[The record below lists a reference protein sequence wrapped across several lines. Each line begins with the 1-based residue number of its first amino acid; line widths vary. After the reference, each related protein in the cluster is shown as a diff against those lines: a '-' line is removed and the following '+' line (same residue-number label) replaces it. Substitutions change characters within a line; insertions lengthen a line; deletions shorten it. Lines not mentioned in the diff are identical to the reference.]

1 MSPAQGGTVIGRLR
15 RVTLVPAASRC
26 LLALVI
32 ACCLASGSAAQPVR
46 AQSPSPTAAAATG
59 LPGGDTR
66 SEGEGAGLVGQPVF
80 VAAAVVLLGAAA
92 AGITVLYVR
101 LSREE

>member
-1 MSPAQGGTVIGRLR
+1 MSPTAGGTVISRPRL
-15 RVTLVPAASRC
+15 VMLVPAASRC
-26 LLALVI
+26 LLALAI
-32 ACCLASGSAAQPVR
+32 ACWLASGSAAQPVR
-46 AQSPSPTAAAATG
+46 AQSPSPTAAATG

-80 VAAAVVLLGAAA
+80 VAAGVVLLGAAA
-92 AGITVLYVR
+92 AGITILYVR